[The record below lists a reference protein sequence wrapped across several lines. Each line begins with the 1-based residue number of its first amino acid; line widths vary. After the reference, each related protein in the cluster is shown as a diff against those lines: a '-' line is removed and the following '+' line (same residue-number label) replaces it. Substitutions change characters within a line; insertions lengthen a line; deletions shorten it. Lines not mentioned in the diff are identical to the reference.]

1 MDYYDRIEPHVFQ
14 RVVEIIGR
22 PERVIEIGCGDC
34 RLANFIARAIGCT
47 VLGIDTDTQGFAAA
61 RRQSKK
67 LKVSHLVNTMKHDA
81 ENLTSLCPPKFDCC
95 VSIYVLH
102 ELAHPLKVLS
112 QVRKVLRRNGKMLL
126 IDFPTGTVAE
136 QLYDEKYYS
145 ARMMQSFLKRA
156 GFRKISLEYFNVN
169 QLALFTAI
177 A

>member
-1 MDYYDRIEPHVFQ
+1 MDYYDRIEPQVFQ
-14 RVVEIIGR
+14 RVVEIIGK
-22 PERVIEIGCGDC
+22 PKRVIEIGCGDC
-34 RLANFIARAIGCT
+34 RLAIFIARAVGCR

-67 LKVSHLVNTMKHDA
+67 FRVAHLVKSVQHDA
-81 ENLTSLCPPKFDCC
+81 EDLASLCPPKFDCC

-102 ELAHPLKVLS
+102 ELAHPLKVIT
-112 QVRKVLRRNGKMLL
+112 QVRKALRQNGKMLL
-126 IDFPTGTVAE
+126 IDFPTGSVAE

-145 ARMMQSFLKRA
+145 TRMMQSFMKRA
-156 GFRKISLEYFNVN
+156 GFKKIAVEYFNDH